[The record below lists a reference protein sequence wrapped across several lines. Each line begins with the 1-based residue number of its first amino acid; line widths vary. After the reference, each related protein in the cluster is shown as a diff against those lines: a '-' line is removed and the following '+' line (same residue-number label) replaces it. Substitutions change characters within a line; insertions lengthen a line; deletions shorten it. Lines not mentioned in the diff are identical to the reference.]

1 MSETLTFQDI
11 ILKLLDYWKLQGC
24 LVQQPYNVQV
34 GAGTMNPASV
44 LRVLGPEPWNVV
56 YVEPSIRPDD
66 GRFGDNPNR
75 MQMHHQLQVILKPD
89 PDNPQELY
97 LKSLEAIGIDPRRHD
112 IRFVED
118 NWESPA
124 LGAWG
129 LGWEVW
135 LDGQEI
141 TQFTYFQQ
149 AGGLTLDPV
158 SVEITYGLDRIALA
172 LQGVDSVWE
181 MNYGAG
187 IGYDDVLLQSEIEHC
202 KYYFNVADVDSIR
215 QIYDIYEMEAK
226 RCIEAGLVIPAHD
239 YNLKCSHLFNILD
252 TRGAI
257 GVTERANYFRRMR
270 GLARQV
276 SELYVAQRTR
286 LEFPLLD
293 GATSEAVVPRSRLQ
307 QLTTPSDVPQT
318 LLLEIGSEEL
328 PVSDLDAAMGQLG
341 TAVPELLKNARLTYD
356 RIEIDGTPRR
366 LTVQVHGLAGQQ
378 PDLETIAKGPP
389 ADRAFDADGNPTKA
403 AIGFARGKGVNV
415 ADLEIVEEGDK
426 RYVSAV
432 VREAG
437 RPTLSILTELLPSL
451 IAGLKFERSMRWNA
465 TNVSYSRPLR
475 WIVALFGPDVIPFSY
490 AGVASGRTSRGLR
503 PYDSPE
509 IIINDARNYGGIMR
523 MNGIVI
529 SQEKRREQITAVS
542 SKLAAEM
549 GGTIPEDADLLN
561 EVTNLVE
568 KPTPLR
574 GRFSKR
580 YLALPAEVLVAVMR
594 KHQRYFPVY
603 NDKNELLPYFI
614 AVRNGDEKHLNF
626 VVSGNEH
633 VLKARF
639 ADAEFFYGKDSQR
652 QLADFLP
659 ELDTLTFQAELG
671 SMLDK
676 VHRLEKLTPVVAQ
689 MLNLGEEET
698 ETAVRAAAL
707 SKADLASNMVVE
719 MTSLQGIMGGHYARR
734 SGESEAVA
742 KAIAGQYRAVS
753 SSQPGLALALAD
765 RLDSLTGLF
774 AAGLAPKGSN
784 DPFALRRAALHLIE
798 NLIAHEQPF
807 DLRQGFVAAGELLP
821 VPCEEAV
828 LADVMGFVN
837 GRLEGVLREM
847 GHSAFVV
854 KAVLAELGHDPYK
867 ASRVAVSLTEA
878 IAAEDWPELL
888 DAYARCVRITRSQS
902 ETFTLHPDAF
912 TLPAEQQLLAAY
924 QQAAA
929 QQDGTMPMFIATL
942 RDLKPAIAQFFD
954 DVLVM
959 DEDTAVRHNRLAL
972 LQRITALTTGLADL
986 SELEGF

>member
-1 MSETLTFQDI
+1 MNESLTFQDI
-11 ILKLLDYWKLQGC
+11 ILKLLDYWKNQGC

-89 PDNPQELY
+89 PGNPQELY

-149 AGGLTLDPV
+149 AGGVTLDPV

-181 MNYGAG
+181 MAYGTD
-187 IGYDDVLLQSEIEHC
+187 ISYENVLLQSEIEHC
-202 KYYFNVADVDSIR
+202 RYYFDVAEVDNIR
-215 QIYDIYEMEAK
+215 QVYDIYESEAK

-252 TRGAI
+252 TRGAV

-276 SELYVAQRTR
+276 SELYVAQREA
-286 LEFPLLD
+286 LGHPLLQND
-293 GATSEAVVPRSRLQ
+293 KKGTMPLSRPQEVQFAQSE
-307 QLTTPSDVPQT
+307 TPQT
-318 LLLEIGSEEL
+318 FLLEIGSEEL
-328 PVSDLDAAMGQLG
+328 PVSDLDSALKQLA
-341 TAVPELLKNARLTYD
+341 TAVPTLLQNARLTYD

-366 LTVQVHGLAGQQ
+366 LAVQVHGLIGRQ
-378 PDLETIAKGPP
+378 PDLESVAKGPP

-403 AIGFARGKGVNV
+403 AVGFARGKGIDV
-415 ADLEIVEEGDK
+415 ADLQIVEEGDK

-432 VREAG
+432 VREDG
-437 RPTLSILTELLPSL
+437 RPAAAVLAELLPDL
-451 IAGLKFERSMRWNA
+451 IASLKFERSMRWNQ
-465 TNVSYSRPLR
+465 TNISYSRPLR

-490 AGVASGRTSRGLR
+490 AGVASGRASRGLR

-509 IIINDARNYGGIMR
+509 ILINDARNYGGIMR
-523 MNGIVI
+523 MNSIVI
-529 SQEKRREQITAVS
+529 SQEKRRELIVSVS

-549 GGTIPEDADLLN
+549 GGTIPDDVGLLD

-603 NDKNELLPYFI
+603 DDNNGLLPYFI

-626 VVSGNEH
+626 VVNGNEH

-652 QLADFLP
+652 KLADFLAD
-659 ELDTLTFQAELG
+659 LATLTFQAALG

-676 VHRLEKLTPVVAQ
+676 VHRLEKLTPAVAE
-689 MLNLGEEET
+689 MLNLNEDET
-698 ETAVRAAAL
+698 ATAVRAAAL
-707 SKADLASNMVVE
+707 SKADLATNMVVE
-719 MTSLQGIMGGHYARR
+719 MTSLQGIMGGHYAKR
-734 SGESEAVA
+734 SGESDAVA
-742 KAIAGQYRAVS
+742 QAIAGQYSAVS
-753 SSQPGLALALAD
+753 SSRAGMALAIAD
-765 RLDSLTGLF
+765 RLDSLAGLF

-798 NLIAHEQPF
+798 NLIAHAQPF
-807 DLRQGFVAAGELLP
+807 DLRAAFAAAAKLLP
-821 VPCEEAV
+821 VPCDDNV
-828 LADVMGFVN
+828 LAEVLGFVN
-837 GRLEGVLREM
+837 GRLEGVLRDL

-854 KAVLAELGHDPYK
+854 KAVLAEQGHNPYT
-867 ASRVAVSLTEA
+867 AAQTAVALSQA
-878 IAAEDWPELL
+878 IAADDWPELL

-902 ETFTLHPDAF
+902 GPFTLRPAAF
-912 TLPAEQQLLAAY
+912 ALPAEQQLLAAY
-924 QQAAA
+924 QQATA
-929 QQDGTMPMFIATL
+929 QQDGTLPTFVATL
-942 RDLKPAIAQFFD
+942 RALKPAITQFFD

-959 DEDTAVRHNRLAL
+959 DEDTAVRENRLAL
-972 LQRITALTTGLADL
+972 LQKIAELTAGLADL
-986 SELEGF
+986 SQLEGF